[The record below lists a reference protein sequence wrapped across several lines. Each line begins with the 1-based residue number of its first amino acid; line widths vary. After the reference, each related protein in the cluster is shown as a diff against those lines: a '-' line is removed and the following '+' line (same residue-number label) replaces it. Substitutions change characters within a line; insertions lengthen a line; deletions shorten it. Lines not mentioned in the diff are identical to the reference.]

1 MRSLLRSILVTI
13 ASIMLLSWLLPQVS
27 VANTVTLL
35 LAGVVLALLNTLLR
49 PMLKLVFLPINVL
62 TLGIFGWLIN
72 VGMIYV
78 AMWLVPGFAISPI
91 TILEISLNEFW
102 SVALVSF
109 LMSVLGSFLHTL
121 I

>member
-1 MRSLLRSILVTI
+1 M
-13 ASIMLLSWLLPQVS
+13 LSWLLPQVS

-35 LAGVVLALLNTLLR
+35 MAGLVLAILNTLLR
-49 PMLKLVFLPINVL
+49 PLLKLVFLPINVL

-72 VGMIYV
+72 IAMIYA
-78 AMWLVPGFAISPI
+78 AMWLVPGFNISPI
-91 TILEISLNEFW
+91 TLFGVMLNEFW

-109 LMSVLGSFLHTL
+109 LLSLLGSFFQML